1 MRHQGRGVYIILFVF
16 LIMTLTYGCSSFRV
30 GGLPEITDWPLSPA
44 STEYDVKVITISS
57 GAELTVNGMT
67 ERPGKQLLNMASEKA
82 RDAYAGSGLFR
93 LANLRYD
100 YSPDY
105 IIEVML
111 KDEETVDPYS
121 ILFSVLTV
129 FIKEGQMMDDYT
141 LTTTIKDKK
150 GEVLAKIEKSDS
162 IVYKQ
167 RLGLFFSIF
176 SRLPDAVSKET
187 IYDLNRATIKE
198 ALSKG
203 VFQ

>member
-1 MRHQGRGVYIILFVF
+1 MRRQGRGVHILFVF
-16 LIMTLTYGCSSFRV
+16 FIMALTYGCSSFRV
-30 GGLPEITDWPLSPA
+30 GNLPEITDWPMSPA
-44 STEYDVKVITISS
+44 STEYNLKVVTISS
-57 GAELTVNGMT
+57 GAELIVNGMT
-67 ERPGKQLLNMASEKA
+67 ERPGKQLLNMAREKA

-93 LANLRYD
+93 LANPRYD
-100 YSPDY
+100 YNPDY

-121 ILFSVLTV
+121 ILFSVLTL

-176 SRLPDAVSKET
+176 SRLPDVVSKET

-203 VFQ
+203 VFK

>member
-1 MRHQGRGVYIILFVF
+1 MRHQGRGVHILFVF
-16 LIMTLTYGCSSFRV
+16 FIMTLTYGCSSFRV
-30 GGLPEITDWPLSPA
+30 GNLPEITDWPLSPA
-44 STEYDVKVITISS
+44 STEYNLKVVTISS
-57 GAELTVNGMT
+57 GAELTVNGAT
-67 ERPGKQLLNMASEKA
+67 ERPGKLLLGMVNDKA

-93 LANLRYD
+93 LANPRYD
-100 YSPDY
+100 YEPDY

-121 ILFSVLTV
+121 ILFSVLTL

-176 SRLPDAVSKET
+176 SRLPDVVSKET